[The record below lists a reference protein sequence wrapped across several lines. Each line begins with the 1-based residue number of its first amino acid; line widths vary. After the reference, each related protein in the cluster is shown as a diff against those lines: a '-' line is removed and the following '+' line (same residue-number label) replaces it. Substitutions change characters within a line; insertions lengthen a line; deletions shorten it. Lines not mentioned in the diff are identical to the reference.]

1 MPAWGCANRIINGRA
16 VCDSHHVNED
26 VLQRTYLAALQAM
39 VDGSQEIIE
48 AIEKSAVM
56 EMHTDADIDNIEQ
69 QIITIQEDVL
79 TLHRQK
85 QRMAITEQEYIE

>member
-1 MPAWGCANRIINGRA
+1 MAP
-16 VCDSHHVNED
+16 
-26 VLQRTYLAALQAM
+26 
-39 VDGSQEIIE
+39 QEIIE

-85 QRMAITEQEYIE
+85 QRMAIIEQEYIE

>member
-1 MPAWGCANRIINGRA
+1 MAP
-16 VCDSHHVNED
+16 
-26 VLQRTYLAALQAM
+26 
-39 VDGSQEIIE
+39 QEIIE

-56 EMHTDADIDNIEQ
+56 EIHTDADIDNIEQ
-69 QIITIQEDVL
+69 QLITIQEDVL